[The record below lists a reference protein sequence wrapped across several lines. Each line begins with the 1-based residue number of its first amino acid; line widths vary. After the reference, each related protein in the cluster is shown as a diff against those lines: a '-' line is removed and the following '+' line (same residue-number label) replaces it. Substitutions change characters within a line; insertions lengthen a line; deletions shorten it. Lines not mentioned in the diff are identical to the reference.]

1 MRFVPYVGVF
11 IAAAPPLFVAAAVDP
26 GWTTFLLVLAIHI
39 DPQGGVFCM
48 IKSNPDFAI

>member
-1 MRFVPYVGVF
+1 MTTALALGGGELMRGDTPAGR
-11 IAAAPPLFVAAAVDP
+11 
-26 GWTTFLLVLAIHI
+26 LAIHI